1 MIDRKKGHINKTIL
15 VPLIEAMEIIEPI
28 SYRYELYLSTMPTR
42 LGAPKASSGAPQ
54 NTYKNI
60 YTINRLHNIDSV
72 LLIIFRFL
80 ASEKLHLF
88 N

>member
-42 LGAPKASSGAPQ
+42 LGAPQ